1 VVVAQIPRRVAQG
14 AEQPAKTPDLLA
26 ADVRI
31 LLVAERNLPV
41 VLAVAEG
48 LAGLVQAYRVVLD
61 KMVLEPVA
69 AGVADILVAGVA
81 VITSQAMPRAP
92 VAVVLGTITPPTFLA
107 RPLQP
112 GIIRPLGTHQILIAV
127 APEMVVAAQVLLLAS
142 LGKLS

>member
-1 VVVAQIPRRVAQG
+1 VAQG
-14 AEQPAKTPDLLA
+14 AEQPAKTPGLLV

-31 LLVAERNLPV
+31 RLAAERNLPV
-41 VLAVAEG
+41 VLVVAEG
-48 LAGLVQAYRVVLD
+48 LAGLVQAYRVVSD

-69 AGVADILVAGVA
+69 AGVADILAAGVA

-92 VAVVLGTITPPTFLA
+92 VVVVLGTITPPTFLA

-112 GIIRPLGTHQILIAV
+112 GIIRPLGTHQILTVV

-142 LGKLS
+142 PGKLS